1 MIQEAGMSRE
11 WSVSRREFLAGFAAL
26 AAGSP
31 ATPVR
36 LNPDPPSAST
46 VSGRTEIPVI
56 TRRVEKLYKIA
67 GCTQPNDLQF
77 VPDGLWVLD
86 QVDPKAFMVRPED
99 GTVIHALQT
108 ESIHGSG
115 ITFGSGALWIASTKM
130 TDPAMPPRTLK
141 VDPKTG
147 KTLKSW
153 VTPGSGLYGRNTT
166 PSGAHGLKWVDGKY
180 WMAVPASGKLF
191 LMEPETGE
199 IVRSIPA
206 PGVRTHGLAWDDG
219 FLWCVES
226 NGRVIYKL
234 DPKDGTPVARIQ
246 LSTTDP
252 EPHGLDIGKG
262 VLWYCDAASGW
273 ICRLV

>member
-1 MIQEAGMSRE
+1 MERTNG
-11 WSVSRREFLAGFAAL
+11 VSRRIFLGDL
-26 AAGSP
+26 AA
-31 ATPVR
+31 VVV
-36 LNPDPPSAST
+36 SART
-46 VSGRTEIPVI
+46 LRASGLTADVPLVPK
-56 TRRVEKLYKIA
+56 RVEKLYKIA
-67 GCTQPNDLQF
+67 GCKQPNDLQF
-77 VPDGLWVLD
+77 VADGLWVLD
-86 QVDPKAFMVRPED
+86 QVDPNKAFKVRPAD
-99 GTVIHALQT
+99 GSILQELQT

-115 ITFGSGALWIASTKM
+115 ITYGNGALWIGSTKM
-130 TDPAMPPRTLK
+130 TDSATPPSTLK
-141 VDPKTG
+141 VDAKTG

-153 VTPGSGLYGRNTT
+153 ATPGSGLYGNITPSST

-206 PGVRTHGLAWDDG
+206 PGVRTHGLAWDNG

-234 DPKDGTPVARIQ
+234 DPKDGAPVAKIQ
-246 LSTTDP
+246 LAKEDP
-252 EPHGLDIGKG
+252 EPHGLDISQG

-273 ICRLV
+273 ICRLS